1 MLTNDEVF
9 KRFIPFFLFNGR
21 QWCPEEW
28 EEWQAARAASPGQHV
43 NLDSLQLIEDQE
55 ILNLSRAKNGLSFEQ
70 LKLNDSLKCDALKKA
85 AVYAFALKFSLAV
98 FEDRIGSD

>member
-1 MLTNDEVF
+1 MLTNSEVF
-9 KRFIPFFLFNGR
+9 NRLIPFFLFNGR

-28 EEWQAARAASPGQHV
+28 EKWQAARAASLGEHV
-43 NLDSLQLIEDQE
+43 NLDSLQLMEDQE

-85 AVYAFALKFSLAV
+85 AVYAFAMRIALAT
-98 FEDRIGSD
+98 FEERIRFD